1 MIEQFIKKNIKLIE
15 EKKYQDVLKEIKN
28 FSDNKNPLIL
38 YYLAFTQNKLSKNK
52 EALENLKSIIIKNPN
67 FFEAQILS
75 ANINEDLGNY
85 DISKSILETI
95 IKKDP
100 NNWKSNYNLGRLNQ
114 IHLNNQSKALN
125 FYQIALKIN
134 PNNNNIWN
142 AVGNIQ
148 KKLNYFKEALTT
160 FSEIVKKFPE
170 NHNNYIQLADMQLA
184 TGLVDMAE
192 NTIDKAMNLK
202 KDNQKAM
209 NILGACYLKQ
219 SRLIDAENIFSKIIN
234 FNFINNDEDL
244 AYRNLLMTKT
254 YREDYNHADLSK
266 ILNEYISKFG
276 NSKKKMGS
284 RLNID
289 KKKIKIGFVSA
300 DFRTHSINNVIHS
313 LFINKNKNK
322 FEFHCYYSNSYEDK
336 VTKWYKK
343 HSDSWTN
350 IQILSDKDTSNLIIS
365 KNIDILIFL
374 GGYTENNRF
383 LLGTYRSAPKQ
394 VSFHPITSSNIESLD
409 YWITDSFLNPS
420 HLKENM
426 SEKLIRIKSL
436 FNFSK
441 PKDNLLPKIQKQ
453 PMESNNYVSFSSFN
467 NPSKISIDSLNLW
480 KEVLNEFKN
489 SKLYLKYYNFLNNKK
504 IQDKILNFF
513 LKEKIGNE
521 RIIFI
526 KDEDKKHFFEHY
538 NNIDIALDTYPYSGA
553 TTSFGALCMGVPVF
567 TLTGKNYISRQSAS
581 VLSSIGLSNWIENN
595 KKDYVKTLKKI
606 ADVNNLIKLR
616 QTLRK
621 KIIKSNLC
629 NDKFFYKDFENS
641 IEKILNE

>member
-1 MIEQFIKKNIKLIE
+1 MIEQFIKQIIKLIE

-276 NSKKKMGS
+276 N
-284 RLNID
+284 
-289 KKKIKIGFVSA
+289 
-300 DFRTHSINNVIHS
+300 
-313 LFINKNKNK
+313 
-322 FEFHCYYSNSYEDK
+322 
-336 VTKWYKK
+336 
-343 HSDSWTN
+343 
-350 IQILSDKDTSNLIIS
+350 
-365 KNIDILIFL
+365 
-374 GGYTENNRF
+374 
-383 LLGTYRSAPKQ
+383 
-394 VSFHPITSSNIESLD
+394 
-409 YWITDSFLNPS
+409 
-420 HLKENM
+420 
-426 SEKLIRIKSL
+426 
-436 FNFSK
+436 
-441 PKDNLLPKIQKQ
+441 
-453 PMESNNYVSFSSFN
+453 
-467 NPSKISIDSLNLW
+467 
-480 KEVLNEFKN
+480 
-489 SKLYLKYYNFLNNKK
+489 
-504 IQDKILNFF
+504 
-513 LKEKIGNE
+513 
-521 RIIFI
+521 
-526 KDEDKKHFFEHY
+526 
-538 NNIDIALDTYPYSGA
+538 
-553 TTSFGALCMGVPVF
+553 
-567 TLTGKNYISRQSAS
+567 
-581 VLSSIGLSNWIENN
+581 
-595 KKDYVKTLKKI
+595 
-606 ADVNNLIKLR
+606 
-616 QTLRK
+616 
-621 KIIKSNLC
+621 
-629 NDKFFYKDFENS
+629 
-641 IEKILNE
+641 